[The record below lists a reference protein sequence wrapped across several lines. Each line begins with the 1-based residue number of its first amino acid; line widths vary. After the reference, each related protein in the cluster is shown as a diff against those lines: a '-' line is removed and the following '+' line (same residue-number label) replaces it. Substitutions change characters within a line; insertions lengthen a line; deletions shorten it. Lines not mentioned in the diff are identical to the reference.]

1 MTKQDQF
8 LFIVQ
13 TAILANGIN
22 LASKQAW
29 AEKYRNEFSA
39 NGVVETLAEAID
51 ASDRIPETL
60 SAHEAASE
68 FCNYMFKDLRALD
81 EAEGK
86 KVDCPSWFRRY

>member
-13 TAILANGIN
+13 TAVLANGIH
-22 LASKQAW
+22 LASCADS
-29 AEKYRNEFSA
+29 AKYLHEFSA
-39 NGVVETLAEAID
+39 TGVLGTLDDAIY

-60 SAHEAASE
+60 SAYDAAWE
-68 FCNYMFKDLRALD
+68 FCHYMFANLRAEN

-86 KVDCPSWFRRY
+86 KLDCPDWFVRG